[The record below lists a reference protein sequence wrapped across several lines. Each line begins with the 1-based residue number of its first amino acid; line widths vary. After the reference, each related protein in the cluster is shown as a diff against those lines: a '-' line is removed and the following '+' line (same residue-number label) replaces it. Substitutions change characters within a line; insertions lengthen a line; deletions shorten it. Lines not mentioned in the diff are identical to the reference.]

1 MGIDWEQRVL
11 SLREM
16 AAELREKH
24 PDAALMK
31 CRKAMEAIQQ
41 SMFVEKFGEEPS
53 GYIPFEQMMKK
64 EKIGTE
70 IPKPHAI
77 EFSTIQQWGNYGS
90 HFQADEPSP
99 NQVDL
104 ALGCLDNLIAWR
116 FTKKQEKED
125 LRGEIKK
132 YLQSINKDTGTN
144 IEISNFK
151 ILDFT
156 KNYNKKFERIF
167 LNEEI
172 ESAIDWEKWMVSWD
186 KSEEVRIIMRAIDLV
201 GEPKT
206 GWAGIR
212 AVLDMAYEIEPKW
225 QGKTTISKFA
235 DLIRKYPQ
243 HFEWKEVREAYGE
256 RQIMRFVK
264 NRDSAGYFDPTIA
277 AAA

>member
-31 CRKAMEAIQQ
+31 CRKAMEAIQL
-41 SMFVEKFGEEPS
+41 SIFVEKFGEEPS

-64 EKIGTE
+64 EKIGAE

-116 FTKKQEKED
+116 FTTKQEKEN

-132 YLQSINKDTGTN
+132 YLQNAKGSEN
-144 IEISNFK
+144 INFK
-151 ILDFT
+151 IIELT
-156 KNYNKKFERIF
+156 KSFDKFDKKWKLIDGDLKMNKSF
-167 LNEEI
+167 
-172 ESAIDWEKWMVSWD
+172 IDLYINSINND
-186 KSEEVRIIMRAIDLV
+186 DVRIIKRAIDLV
-201 GEPKT
+201 SDPKT
-206 GWAGIR
+206 GWARIR
-212 AVLDMAYEIEPKW
+212 AVLDMAYEIEPSW
-225 QGKTTISKFA
+225 LGATNIWKFS
-235 DLIRKYPQ
+235 DLIKKYPQ
-243 HFEWKEVREAYGE
+243 YFVWEEGKGDISMNALIVTR
-256 RQIMRFVK
+256 VK
-264 NRDSAGYFDPTIA
+264 NRDTIGSFDPTIA
-277 AAA
+277 AAV